1 MLRRMDWSKY
11 AELSAEWT
19 EKTLAYAG
27 GINAFVARGIASGW
41 DDAGEAPDDERDE
54 ALGDRV
60 VEIVREANAEGAW
73 RELRQHFPPAHAPFA
88 EKLDARATPLRSVY
102 FVGEG
107 RVVATHGTAWQRGGV
122 SVYGFD
128 GQNEEVPGVLDVA
141 ASPDRRFF
149 ARLTAEHLVITDGW
163 DGDDVAQVPR
173 PRGDEGAP
181 AGTETLAEDE
191 LACIEHMAVLPN
203 GSGVALATNRGIFL
217 STSDGVRRLS
227 PDTATLEQS
236 VLAWSASSDEEE
248 HGPYPLRTDMSH
260 VAVHPSGEWI
270 ACGYQDSQHELR
282 TVDGIL
288 VGEFGPLHS
297 EYPHHAAFSPDGT
310 RAIFNSCHF
319 YNGVTSIGRVD
330 ELHTLRLGT
339 YEEDMRLL
347 PLESGARVYNSSFH
361 EGMFLLGDAYGYIR
375 AAKLNGD
382 LGWQHFT
389 GSSIGGVDVS
399 PDGKQ
404 LAISTHAGFL
414 SLLELSDEAQPY
426 QIGNGPFVEQL
437 RYVRWNDEAL
447 WRW

>member
-1 MLRRMDWSKY
+1 MDWSKY
-11 AELSAEWT
+11 AELSTEWT
-19 EKTLAYAG
+19 KKTLAYAG
-27 GINAFVARGIASGW
+27 GINEFVARGIASGW
-41 DDAGEAPDDERDE
+41 DDAGEAPDDERDD
-54 ALGDRV
+54 ALGDKV
-60 VEIVREANAEGAW
+60 INVVREANAKGAW
-73 RELRQHFPPAHAPFA
+73 RDLRKHFPPAHAPFA
-88 EKLDARATPLRSVY
+88 EKLDERASPLRNVF

-107 RVVATHGTAWQRGGV
+107 RVVATHGTPWQPGGV
-122 SVYGFD
+122 AVYGFD
-128 GQNEEVPGVLDVA
+128 GQCDEESEDLSVLDVA

-149 ARLTAEHLVITDGW
+149 ARLKADHLVITLGW
-163 DGDDVAQVPR
+163 DGAEIRQVPR

-181 AGTETLAEDE
+181 AGTETLADDDG
-191 LACIEHMAVLPN
+191 LAAIENMAVLP
-203 GSGVALATNRGIFL
+203 GGEGVALATGRGIFL
-217 STSDGVRRLS
+217 STDAGVQRLS
-227 PDTATLEQS
+227 PDTATLEQKVREWDDKS
-236 VLAWSASSDEEE
+236 

-282 TVDGIL
+282 TVNGYIA
-288 VGEFGPLHS
+288 GQFGPLHS
-297 EYPHHAAFSPDGT
+297 EYPHHAAFSPDGN

-330 ELHTLRLGT
+330 ELHTLQLGN
-339 YEEDMRLL
+339 YEEDARLL
-347 PLESGARVYNSSFH
+347 PLESGSRVYASSFH

-389 GSSIGGVDVS
+389 GSSVGGVDVS

-414 SLLELSDEAQPY
+414 SLLELSDDPQPH
-426 QIGNGPFVEQL
+426 QIGNGPFAEQI
-437 RYVRWNDEAL
+437 RYVRWNDEPL